1 MTNLTFT
8 RHDWKTATM
17 PLLTLA
23 LWTTALLLNLVIL
36 TGRNYLDSMMCLPSL
51 VISILVML
59 CAVYDVHKA
68 SIKHHA
74 FHAFGAPFIAIVL
87 QSFWM
92 ASANRVECS
101 LSKLETAGTPLR
113 NYDFRCNLFYAGTA
127 AICAAY
133 AAGISLIIARVVQV
147 LDDARTRRRQRSA
160 QEAREADI
168 EMTERPLMPSL
179 RFT

>member
-1 MTNLTFT
+1 MRRACKCLLLMANLTYT

-36 TGRNYLDSMMCLPSL
+36 TGRNYLDNMMCLPSL

-92 ASANRVECS
+92 APANRVACS
-101 LSKLETAGTPLR
+101 LSKLETAGR
-113 NYDFRCNLFYAGTA
+113 DFRCNLFYAGTA
-127 AICAAY
+127 AIC
-133 AAGISLIIARVVQV
+133 RVRCRH
-147 LDDARTRRRQRSA
+147 LTYYCTRRPG
-160 QEAREADI
+160 ADDDVQGGDK
-168 EMTERPLMPSL
+168 EVHRKRKNRKCNS
-179 RFT
+179 